1 MMNHVEWGRCQH
13 ADCLRLSE
21 MDPSLGAWWR
31 SLGPQ
36 TIGHP
41 NDMLPHGPCFDPKV
55 WPGHQIQSDVGKS
68 KRIRKHEFEWL
79 DIPWHA
85 VFDGQWT
92 SERKI
97 FWLASCSLQL
107 PQPDADL
114 GSSRWRTPSPWNQRW
129 NIISYISQ
137 TSVKPPTDSTKVF
150 IRLSLLHLLRY
161 ECDQLFTCTK
171 CIQLTTLTTCFKSL
185 EASKMIKNQQNAKIS
200 AAFFRVFDFA
210 APLGSPLGISEMLVD
225 DVGGWARW
233 GPTAQGWPRV
243 RWSI

>member
-92 SERKI
+92 SERKF

-185 EASKMIKNQQNAKIS
+185 EASKMIKK
-200 AAFFRVFDFA
+200 
-210 APLGSPLGISEMLVD
+210 
-225 DVGGWARW
+225 
-233 GPTAQGWPRV
+233 PTKTPK
-243 RWSI
+243 